1 MSTATAERQ
10 KIQQR
15 REEQIKEAEE
25 LLGSMAERMGWAKS
39 LFVGKFKQ
47 DWVFPYPLAK
57 PGQRPAVD
65 AKVKEVEEYC
75 RTKLDAFAID
85 RMADIPRAT
94 INDLGKMGVLGL
106 TAPSSVGGHD
116 FTQSDYCRVLEH
128 FGATC
133 SSTSIFI
140 NAHHSIG
147 MRALLLFG
155 TKEQK
160 ERWLPPMVRGEKL
173 GAFALTE
180 EQAGS
185 DAGNVQ
191 TVATPSADGTHFVM
205 NGTKRFITNAAIADV
220 LTVMAR
226 SPATDGSMKITAFL
240 VTPDMPG
247 FEITKPRGEKM
258 GIRGTATGWMKFT
271 NMPVP
276 RANIL
281 GQEGKGLKVAL
292 TVLDFGRTTFGA
304 CCTGAAK
311 TALKLMIDCAT
322 TRKQF
327 KRTLSE
333 FDLVKKKIAQAS
345 AWIYAMEAMTYTTAS
360 LIDRGFEDFM
370 VETAMLKV
378 WTTEALWQI
387 IMDSF
392 QINGGGAYFTDHPLE
407 RMLRDARINQIGEGA
422 NDVLRSFAISLVGI
436 KGPGLALQ
444 SVRDAALKP
453 WKGVGP
459 IVGFFGD
466 QFRRIFGRPTV
477 SVQNASLE
485 PHARRL
491 AKQVHTFGSTLQN
504 TMFRYREDLLDEQL
518 VHERIAEAAME
529 IFASACTL
537 SRLDAETSQLS
548 GDPGFAARKV
558 AADYF
563 LDWSAR
569 KIEDWLRA
577 LGRNDDKKCLAT
589 ANAVLGKR

>member
-1 MSTATAERQ
+1 MSAGTVERQ
-10 KIQQR
+10 KVLER
-15 REEQIKEAEE
+15 REQQIKEAEE
-25 LLGSMAERMGWAKS
+25 MLGDMADRMGFAKC
-39 LFVGKFKQ
+39 LFIGKFKS
-47 DWVFPYPLAK
+47 DWMFPYPYAK
-57 PGQRPAVD
+57 PGQKPAVD

-75 RTKLDAFAID
+75 KTKLDAFAID
-85 RMADIPRAT
+85 RMADIPRST
-94 INDLGKMGVLGL
+94 INDLGKLGVLGL
-106 TAPSSVGGHD
+106 TAPKEVGGQD
-116 FTQSDYCRVLEH
+116 FTQGDYCRVLEH
-128 FGATC
+128 FGGTC

-191 TVATPSADGTHFVM
+191 TVAKPSADGTHFIM
-205 NGTKRFITNAAIADV
+205 NGTKRYITNAAIADV

-226 SPATDGSMKITAFL
+226 TPGPDGSMKMTAFL

-247 FEITKPRGEKM
+247 FEITKARGEKM
-258 GIRGTATGWMKFT
+258 GIRGTATGWLKFT
-271 NMPVP
+271 DMPVP

-304 CCTGAAK
+304 CCTGSAK
-311 TALKLMIDCAT
+311 TALKLMMDCAT

-327 KRTLSE
+327 KRTLAE

-436 KGPGLALQ
+436 KGPGLALKAT
-444 SVRDAALKP
+444 RDAALAP

-459 IVGFFGD
+459 IIGFFTD
-466 QFRRIFGRPTV
+466 QARRIFGRPSI
-477 SVQNASLE
+477 SVQNASLQGY
-485 PHARRL
+485 ANRL
-491 AKQVHTFGSTLQN
+491 AKQVHTFGAVLQKV
-504 TMFRYREDLLDEQL
+504 MFKYREDLLDEQL

-529 IFASACTL
+529 IFASSCAL
-537 SRLDAETSQLS
+537 ARLDAETSQAS
-548 GDPGFAARKV
+548 KDPNFAKNKV
-558 AADYF
+558 AAEYF
-563 LDWSAR
+563 LDWSSR
-569 KIEDWLRA
+569 KIDDWLRA
-577 LGRNDDKKCLAT
+577 IGSNDDKKCLAT
-589 ANAVLGKR
+589 ANAVLGG

>member
-1 MSTATAERQ
+1 MSSATLDRKQ
-10 KIQQR
+10 IQER
-15 REEQIKEAEE
+15 REQQIKEAEE
-25 LLGSMAERMGWAKS
+25 MLGSMADRMGFAKS
-39 LFVGKFKQ
+39 LFVGKYKQ
-47 DWVFPYPLAK
+47 DWVAPYPLVR
-57 PGQRPAVD
+57 PGQKPAVD

-75 RTKLDAFAID
+75 RTKLDPAAID
-85 RMADIPRAT
+85 RMADIPRST
-94 INDLGKMGVLGL
+94 INDLGRMGVLGL
-106 TAPSSVGGHD
+106 TAPSAVGGQD

-160 ERWLPPMVRGEKL
+160 ERWLPPMVKGEKL

-191 TVATPSADGTHFVM
+191 TVAMPDEHGNFIM
-205 NGTKRFITNAAIADV
+205 NGTKRYITNAAIADV

-226 SPATDGSMKITAFL
+226 TPAPDGSMKITAFL

-276 RANIL
+276 RSNIL

-304 CCTGAAK
+304 CCTGSAK
-311 TALKLMIDCAT
+311 TALKLMIDCAA

-345 AWIYAMEAMTYTTAS
+345 AWIYAMEAMTYITAS

-392 QINGGGAYFTDHPLE
+392 QINGGAAYFTDHPLE

-444 SVRDAALKP
+444 AVRDSALKP

-459 IVGFFGD
+459 IIGFFGD
-466 QFRRIFGRPTV
+466 QFRRVFGRPTV
-477 SVQNASLE
+477 RVQNASLD
-485 PHARRL
+485 PCAQRL
-491 AKQVHTFGSTLQN
+491 AKQVHKFGWVLQK

-537 SRLDAETSQLS
+537 SRLDAETSQAS
-548 GDPGFAARKV
+548 SDPDFPKRKIAAE
-558 AADYF
+558 YF
-563 LDWSAR
+563 LDWSSR
-569 KIEDWLRA
+569 KIDDWLRA
-577 LGRNDDKKCLAT
+577 IGSNDDKKCLAT
-589 ANAVLGKR
+589 ANAVLGGK